1 MSDLE
6 KIYGVHAVEAML
18 RHHPKRVKQVGW
30 PMVAAILG
38 CSPCWSWLR
47 SLA

>member
-6 KIYGVHAVEAML
+6 KIYGVHVVEAML
-18 RHHPKRVKQVGW
+18 RHHPMG
-30 PMVAAILG
+30 AAILG